1 MRLNT
6 YEKKSIERKKKR
18 TRHQSTKD
26 TGDLNENRDLSALKL
41 VSIQYPAHWNAYQSQ
56 TINGQNC
63 IYIISFCWLEFDAVF
78 GFFVSFEI
86 LSWWNQTLHFANRI
100 HFFWI
105 PVFCGE
111 NFGKFFV
118 AQSFTWSFYYDLI
131 LVHKIF
137 NPSQI

>member
-1 MRLNT
+1 MK
-6 YEKKSIERKKKR
+6 KKSIERKKKR

-63 IYIISFCWLEFDAVF
+63 IYIISFCWLELDAVF

-86 LSWWNQTLHFANRI
+86 LSWCNQTLHFANRI

-105 PVFCGE
+105 PVFLWWKYRKTFCSSKFYLIILLRSH
-111 NFGKFFV
+111 FG
-118 AQSFTWSFYYDLI
+118 S
-131 LVHKIF
+131 
-137 NPSQI
+137 